1 LSVFSLLAAAITSL
15 NPLRDVIV
23 SFMSAVATSITCDS
37 HGKPA
42 HVNAK
47 VPAKNTRGSV
57 AALLMLIAFVLGL
70 LS

>member
-1 LSVFSLLAAAITSL
+1 
-15 NPLRDVIV
+15 LRDVIV
-23 SFMSAVATSITCDS
+23 SFMSAVATSITCDT

-57 AALLMLIAFVLGL
+57 AALPMLIAFVLGL